1 MFRRK
6 IPSPFGP
13 GAALPCKAEDR
24 CCPAFNLDIF
34 GEFSFFEKEPTLQK
48 EKSQNPD
55 LPESPFTEAILKA
68 RFRLIFLE
76 NPFFHPLGK
85 LMKPGFP
92 ALITLCKIFYT
103 DLE

>member
-1 MFRRK
+1 MRPFRVR
-6 IPSPFGP
+6 PRTD
-13 GAALPCKAEDR
+13 AVLPL
-24 CCPAFNLDIF
+24 NLDIF

-55 LPESPFTEAILKA
+55 LPESPCTEAILKA

-85 LMKPGFP
+85 ADEAWLPGP
-92 ALITLCKIFYT
+92 YHLV
-103 DLE
+103 